1 MRNYYGLRIG
11 FLLLAVFFNYMG
23 NKDFSLAAMG
33 SREQFMA
40 GELLIAWSN
49 NAWASNADH
58 LEDDVKLEFN
68 PSSGNVY
75 LVDKDYNVVMLNGD
89 DKLENW
95 LYCGDCG
102 TEGFRS
108 EVSFT
113 NDGLCSHCTT
123 KISWG
128 QEDLSVEWAAA

>member
-1 MRNYYGLRIG
+1 
-11 FLLLAVFFNYMG
+11 MG

-40 GELLIAWSN
+40 GELLIARSN

-108 EVSFT
+108 EVRFSKE
-113 NDGLCSHCTT
+113 GLCSHCAA

-128 QEDLSVEWAAA
+128 QENLALEYGLA